1 MVDNCRRV
9 NLQRKDT
16 SGRLGPA
23 TAKARICPARMEGYA
38 VNRMGDMTCDRP
50 STVSAIAGARPLNVA
65 LTIDVPLLS

>member
-1 MVDNCRRV
+1 
-9 NLQRKDT
+9 
-16 SGRLGPA
+16 
-23 TAKARICPARMEGYA
+23 MEGYA